1 MVSEGIHTQ
10 YPPTP
15 RFRDTKTDR
24 GGVFPSE
31 LRGRPTPRVSHPGVL
46 YMYGLHIQAARCP
59 NPSDDP
65 LQQQARHPGDGDMP
79 VQADWRSRPR
89 RRRRMRARQDAPEQ
103 KHHSKEQGHRS
114 ETLQAGSVVCMPRA
128 GIQAS
133 HFIWRGPDFCGY
145 RGRVKQKAAVNGPFP
160 LCGVDMACDG
170 GGGGVWWKCLGPCP
184 GPVPLLP
191 SDGTAARCPRAS
203 SRCGTHSIHTRRGRG
218 GKADDQKSLE
228 LPTWFLAGW
237 LSHRPALT
245 NGTTMAE
252 GGQNPSFGYDEG
264 EEKGGRGWARRSRS
278 GPRAEIER
286 DVELQPAIVSSA
298 EYSTCPPLFG
308 CQG

>member
-1 MVSEGIHTQ
+1 VIRRQTEGGISVRASRAANTAGI
-10 YPPTP
+10 TP
-15 RFRDTKTDR
+15 GCSVHVRIT
-24 GGVFPSE
+24 
-31 LRGRPTPRVSHPGVL
+31 HPGGEVSQSL
-46 YMYGLHIQAARCP
+46 RRSFRSSKRGIRAAATCP
-59 NPSDDP
+59 FRLTGAP
-65 LQQQARHPGDGDMP
+65 
-79 VQADWRSRPR
+79 RPR

-133 HFIWRGPDFCGY
+133 HFIWRGPDLCGY

-191 SDGTAARCPRAS
+191 SDGTAARRPRAS
-203 SRCGTHSIHTRRGRG
+203 SRCGTHSIHIRRGG
-218 GKADDQKSLE
+218 GCRADDQKSLE
-228 LPTWFLAGW
+228 LPTCSLAGW

-245 NGTTMAE
+245 NGTTMAK

-264 EEKGGRGWARRSRS
+264 DDGGKRVGQAIEVWAKGRN
-278 GPRAEIER
+278 
-286 DVELQPAIVSSA
+286 
-298 EYSTCPPLFG
+298 
-308 CQG
+308 